1 MGNECKQCTTDVQ
14 SVGFQSQQNVITQT
28 HQYSFGMNYVDHDLN
43 FEYSSLEVPT
53 VPQFGLEQQK
63 IKADLFPPQA
73 LRVASEDSNMSLFD
87 LEETVEQQVNSPNNY
102 AKMLEQIQSQE
113 ENSIVQ
119 YTTKMKQITGSN
131 LATSL
136 EVHIQQQQSSQRS
149 IQKQR
154 QLFWDS
160 RTVNKELQQNKK
172 ANQTFRSQLEYFD
185 QLCSSR
191 KEKTMVYIPLELHK
205 NRNNNNQMKQSE
217 KILNLNQKQKDEF
230 LQQKIIDQQNIQ
242 QSKCLNY
249 E

>member
-14 SVGFQSQQNVITQT
+14 SVGFQSQHNVITQS
-28 HQYSFGMNYVDHDLN
+28 HQYSFGMNCIDHDLN
-43 FEYSSLEVPT
+43 FEYSSLDVPT
-53 VPQFGLEQQK
+53 VPQFGFEQQK

-73 LRVASEDSNMSLFD
+73 LRVASEDSNMSFFD
-87 LEETVEQQVNSPNNY
+87 LEETVEQQINSPNNC
-102 AKMLEQIQSQE
+102 AIQLQKNSSQE

-119 YTTKMKQITGSN
+119 YTTKMKQTAGSN

-136 EVHIQQQQSSQRS
+136 EVHIQQQQTSQRS

-172 ANQTFRSQLEYFD
+172 ANQTFISQLEYFD

-191 KEKTMVYIPLELHK
+191 KEKTMVYIPLELNK
-205 NRNNNNQMKQSE
+205 NRDNKKQMKQSE
-217 KILNLNQKQKDEF
+217 KNLNLNQKIQDEF
-230 LQQKIIDQQNIQ
+230 LQQKINEHYNIQ
-242 QSKCLNY
+242 QSKFPNC